1 MQSYPVLRP
10 ILASMILAAGMSG
23 FAAAANPLSD
33 AVATWPRG
41 DNQDAS
47 GRGMSLSIVGKVQL
61 GVSLVGAEREASLR
75 RGGDGR
81 VARFEGGYLR
91 AGCSPGSPLAIAGK
105 EMTLYVRLQDPN
117 GTWNTPLLAK
127 DDANDTYGVILY
139 GDKESL
145 SYTWRTEP
153 LERRTVGMPGLT
165 GKYGF
170 NGEGN
175 DQHELAV
182 YQAGKFAV
190 STLTVDENGLVVVW
204 HNGRKSSG
212 TIDAGKQNVGTAL
225 FRVGAKHS
233 GTEVLDGDIAEIL
246 VYDRQITDQARIR
259 IEGTLNNKWGLGSA
273 APTTAA
279 LAIPSQG
286 LVLHLDADD
295 VNADHSKPGAPGP
308 LAVWKDKSAAG
319 RTVTQNVPDKRPELV
334 PGTLAHRAVVRFGG
348 RQWLD
353 GQAPLPAGC
362 KQFTLIAVWKRNHTD
377 GSEVVMEQ
385 SSPGVG
391 RRACLLS
398 TGSGGRSRTLS
409 RELSD
414 GVLRLHV
421 PVALVNPTRWHD
433 VAARFRGPNLKLF
446 VDGVL
451 VDEEWPHGAL
461 YQFCAPFLI
470 GAGYENGR
478 LKTGFQG
485 LVDHVALWNRALR
498 DDEIVVL
505 AGGADE
511 VARRD
516 REMYGPVQ
524 TSMQYWKPRGYNAWA
539 GDCMPF
545 FHDGTFHLFYLFD
558 RHHHGS
564 KWHQG
569 AHQYAHFSTRDL
581 IHWESHPLAVPIVQQ
596 WECAMGTGDCIWRD
610 GVYHMFYTDCGARCE
625 YEDKPQRGSWIFCA
639 TSTDGV
645 HFHKDLKPL
654 VPGGDC
660 TVFQDPATSLFH
672 MIRGGGNRLVSKD
685 LRNWEETPGDFVRRK
700 EGTSGECP
708 HLFPWNGWFYFI
720 LGTNAIWKSRSALG
734 PWEEMKPTI
743 YDGLYVPKVAEFT
756 GNRRILAG
764 FLAEHGW
771 GGHLALRELIQYA
784 DGSLGTR
791 FPPELIPPSGA
802 PLKLAFR
809 TLRAGVS
816 DDRQQ
821 VTIRGGEKFG
831 AGMLE
836 GMPHDVR
843 ITLRVV
849 PQPGAK
855 RFGLCLRGRGDY
867 EAGCELR
874 FEPARRL
881 AQYGDPVNRG
891 LARDSKGRVAGGRD
905 YAIQDVEHLDRP
917 FNLEIIVKGDII
929 DTCIDGRR
937 TMITRRDPQ
946 PEGDRLFFFA
956 EAGTVT
962 FQDIVVRPLCR

>member
-1 MQSYPVLRP
+1 
-10 ILASMILAAGMSG
+10 
-23 FAAAANPLSD
+23 
-33 AVATWPRG
+33 
-41 DNQDAS
+41 
-47 GRGMSLSIVGKVQL
+47 
-61 GVSLVGAEREASLR
+61 
-75 RGGDGR
+75 
-81 VARFEGGYLR
+81 
-91 AGCSPGSPLAIAGK
+91 
-105 EMTLYVRLQDPN
+105 
-117 GTWNTPLLAK
+117 
-127 DDANDTYGVILY
+127 
-139 GDKESL
+139 
-145 SYTWRTEP
+145 
-153 LERRTVGMPGLT
+153 
-165 GKYGF
+165 
-170 NGEGN
+170 
-175 DQHELAV
+175 
-182 YQAGKFAV
+182 
-190 STLTVDENGLVVVW
+190 
-204 HNGRKSSG
+204 
-212 TIDAGKQNVGTAL
+212 
-225 FRVGAKHS
+225 
-233 GTEVLDGDIAEIL
+233 
-246 VYDRQITDQARIR
+246 
-259 IEGTLNNKWGLGSA
+259 
-273 APTTAA
+273 
-279 LAIPSQG
+279 
-286 LVLHLDADD
+286 
-295 VNADHSKPGAPGP
+295 
-308 LAVWKDKSAAG
+308 
-319 RTVTQNVPDKRPELV
+319 
-334 PGTLAHRAVVRFGG
+334 
-348 RQWLD
+348 
-353 GQAPLPAGC
+353 
-362 KQFTLIAVWKRNHTD
+362 
-377 GSEVVMEQ
+377 
-385 SSPGVG
+385 
-391 RRACLLS
+391 
-398 TGSGGRSRTLS
+398 
-409 RELSD
+409 
-414 GVLRLHV
+414 
-421 PVALVNPTRWHD
+421 
-433 VAARFRGPNLKLF
+433 
-446 VDGVL
+446 
-451 VDEEWPHGAL
+451 
-461 YQFCAPFLI
+461 
-470 GAGYENGR
+470 
-478 LKTGFQG
+478 
-485 LVDHVALWNRALR
+485 
-498 DDEIVVL
+498 
-505 AGGADE
+505 
-511 VARRD
+511 
-516 REMYGPVQ
+516 
-524 TSMQYWKPRGYNAWA
+524 
-539 GDCMPF
+539 
-545 FHDGTFHLFYLFD
+545 
-558 RHHHGS
+558 
-564 KWHQG
+564 
-569 AHQYAHFSTRDL
+569 
-581 IHWESHPLAVPIVQQ
+581 
-596 WECAMGTGDCIWRD
+596 
-610 GVYHMFYTDCGARCE
+610 MFYTDCGARCE